1 MYLDPHPGKHYC
13 DGCRSLFPDEQLHQI
28 EGKNG
33 NFCVDCM
40 KGFYGKTACVVCGK
54 EIDFID
60 SIQSERGL
68 TCHRCYSEMYPNGR
82 FYE

>member
-13 DGCRSLFPDEQLHQI
+13 DGCRNLFPDEQLHQI

-60 SIQSERGL
+60 SIQSERGS